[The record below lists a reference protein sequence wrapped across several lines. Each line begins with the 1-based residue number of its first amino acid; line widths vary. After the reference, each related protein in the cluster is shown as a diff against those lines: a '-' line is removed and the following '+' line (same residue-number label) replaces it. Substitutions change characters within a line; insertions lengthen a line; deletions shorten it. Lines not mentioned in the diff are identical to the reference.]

1 MMTMRILVLLF
12 ILPILFCPLAR
23 GENSSAS
30 AINVMPMPASVKL
43 LAGTLKLDRAFT
55 VAVDGQADARLER
68 SVRHM
73 QERLR
78 RRTGLTLPLGLAPAG
93 SSASLRVA
101 VKETGATYPKFGE
114 DESYTL
120 GVEANNATL
129 QANTV
134 LGAVRGLETFSQLV
148 AGNAD
153 GYYFPCVNI
162 QDKPRFAWRGLMI
175 DVGRHFEPVDVIKR
189 NIDAMAM
196 AKMNVFHW
204 HLSEDQGFRVESKK
218 YPLLHEKGSNGQY
231 YTQEQVREVIDFAA
245 DRGVRVVPEFDMP
258 GHTTA
263 WMPGYPNLA
272 SAPGP
277 YEIETR
283 WGVFDPTM
291 DPTREETYEFLD
303 AFIGEMTA
311 LFPDEYFH
319 VGGDENNGKQWKAN
333 PQIQEFMRQHG
344 YHNTAELQTYFNQ
357 RVLKIVQKYGK
368 KMVGWDEILTP
379 TLPKESVVQSWR
391 GYKSLDQAAREGY
404 NTIWSTT
411 YYLDHMGPAEY
422 HYLSDPLPAD
432 TKLNSEQASH
442 IVGGEVCMWSEFVW
456 EENIDSRIWPRTAAV
471 AERLWSPRDVNNV
484 ADMYRR
490 LDVLSVWLEQGG
502 LQHLSSTSRM
512 LRQIAGK
519 EQLGPLAILGK
530 IASPEGVGTREQLN
544 HHGTPS
550 TQQLPLVKLVDA
562 VVPDPPFRRQFAAQV
577 TTLLNDAPK
586 FNSGATDLGKNFQV
600 WHDMGGGF
608 AALSAN
614 APVLASASSRILQ
627 LQKIGSGGLEALQ
640 YLQSGKSA
648 PDDWKDT
655 QLALIKQAEAP
666 DVSLLKLPWMSS
678 YRVLVLA
685 ASSVSKLEKSDRK
698 EWIRNVLEEAA
709 EQEPKQK
716 YTW

>member
-12 ILPILFCPLAR
+12 ILPILVCAAAQ
-23 GENSSAS
+23 GESSSALP
-30 AINVMPMPASVKL
+30 INAMPMPAAVKL
-43 LAGTLKLDRAFT
+43 LPGTLKLDAAFS
-55 VAVDGQADARLER
+55 VAVDGQADVRLER
-68 SVRHM
+68 SIRRM

-93 SSASLRVA
+93 STASLRVA
-101 VKETGATYPKFGE
+101 VKESGATYPKFGE

-120 GVEANNATL
+120 AVEANSATL

-134 LGAVRGLETFSQLV
+134 VGAMRGLETFSQLV

-153 GYYFPCVNI
+153 GYYFPSVNI

-204 HLSEDQGFRVESKK
+204 HLSDDQGFRIESKK

-283 WGVFDPTM
+283 WGIFDPTM

-333 PQIQEFMRQHG
+333 PQIQEFMRQRG

-379 TLPKESVVQSWR
+379 ALPKESVVQSWR

-432 TKLNSEQASH
+432 TKLTPEQASH
-442 IVGGEVCMWSEFVW
+442 VVGGEVCMWSEFVW

-490 LDVLSVWLEQGG
+490 LDFLSVWFEQGG
-502 LQHLSSTSRM
+502 LQHLSSTNRM
-512 LRQIAGK
+512 LRQIAGT
-519 EQLGPLAILGK
+519 EQLGPLATLGK

-550 TQQLPLVKLVDA
+550 TQMLPLVKLVDA

-577 TTLLNDAPK
+577 NTMLNDAPK
-586 FNSGATDLGKNFQV
+586 FASGTTELGKIFQA
-600 WHDMGGGF
+600 WRDMGGGF

-614 APVLASASSRILQ
+614 APVLTSASSRIFQ
-627 LQKIGSGGLEALQ
+627 LQKMGSGGLEALQ

-648 PDDWKDT
+648 PDNWKDT
-655 QLALIKQAEAP
+655 QLALIKQAETP

-678 YRVLVLA
+678 YRLLVLA
-685 ASSVSKLEKSDRK
+685 ASSVSQLEKTDRK
-698 EWIRNVLEEAA
+698 EWIRKVLEEAA

>member
-1 MMTMRILVLLF
+1 MMITRILVILLM
-12 ILPILFCPLAR
+12 LPILAVAGPSQQ
-23 GENSSAS
+23 NSGQIA
-30 AINVMPMPASVKL
+30 VMPLPASVNL
-43 LAGTLKLDRAFT
+43 SAGKLKLDATFLVT
-55 VAVDGQADARLER
+55 AAGVSDPRLER
-68 SVRHM
+68 AVVRL

-78 RRTGLTLPLGLAPAG
+78 RRTGLALPLG
-93 SSASLRVA
+93 SSSGATGPKLKVA
-101 VKETGATYPKFGE
+101 VQQAGPAYPAFGE
-114 DESYTL
+114 DESYSLIIDPTT
-120 GVEANNATL
+120 ATL
-129 QANTV
+129 QASTI
-134 LGAVRGLETFSQLV
+134 LGAMRGLETFSQLV
-148 AGNAD
+148 TGDAD
-153 GYYFPCVNI
+153 GYYVPVVNV

-204 HLSEDQGFRVESKK
+204 HLSEDQGFRIESKK
-218 YPLLHEKGSNGQY
+218 YPLLQEKGSNGDY
-231 YTQEQVREVIDFAA
+231 YTQEQVRDVIEFAA

-263 WMPGYPNLA
+263 WMPGYPDLA

-291 DPTREETYEFLD
+291 DPTREETYQFLD

-319 VGGDENNGKQWKAN
+319 IGGDENNGKQWRAN
-333 PQIQEFMRQHG
+333 PQIQEFMKAHG
-344 YHNTAELQTYFNQ
+344 YHTTAELQTYFNQ

-379 TLPKESVVQSWR
+379 DLPKETVVQSWR
-391 GYKSLDQAAREGY
+391 GYKSLDRSAREGY
-404 NTIWSTT
+404 NAIWSTT
-411 YYLDHMGPAEY
+411 YYLDHMGPADY

-432 TKLNSEQASH
+432 SNLTKEQASH
-442 IVGGEVCMWSEFVW
+442 IVGGEVCMWGEFVW
-456 EENIDSRIWPRTAAV
+456 QENIDSRIWPRTAAI
-471 AERLWSPRDVNNV
+471 AERLWSPRDVTNV

-502 LQHLSSTSRM
+502 LQHLSSTNRM
-512 LRQIAGK
+512 LRQIAGT
-519 EQLGPLAILGK
+519 EQLGPLETLGK

-550 TQQLPLVKLVDA
+550 TQLIPLVKPVDA
-562 VVPDPPFRRQFAAQV
+562 VIPDPPFRREFAAKV
-577 TTLLNDAPK
+577 DALLSDAPK
-586 FNSGATDLGKNFQV
+586 FAAASADLTKTFQT
-600 WHDMGGGF
+600 WRDMSADF

-614 APVLASASSRILQ
+614 APVLAVASSRILE
-627 LQKIGSGGLEALQ
+627 LQKLGSGGLEALH

-648 PDDWKDT
+648 SAEWKGT
-655 QLALIKQAEAP
+655 QLELVRQAETP
-666 DVSLLKLPWMSS
+666 DPSLLKLPWLSS
-678 YRVLVLA
+678 YRALVLA
-685 ASSVSKLEKSDRK
+685 ASEVGGLQTTDRK
-698 EWIRNVLEEAA
+698 EWKHKILDEAA
-709 EQEPKQK
+709 SQEPRQK